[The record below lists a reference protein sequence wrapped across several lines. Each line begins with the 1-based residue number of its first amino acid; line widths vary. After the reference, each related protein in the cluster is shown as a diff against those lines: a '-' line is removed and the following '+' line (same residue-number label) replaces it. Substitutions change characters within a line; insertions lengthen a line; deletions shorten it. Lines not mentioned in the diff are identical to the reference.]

1 MNNNYD
7 YELEK
12 EFALQIESIYD
23 KYKYSNNYHFYEELW
38 DVVHNFPIHVLTD
51 FDNTFA
57 ISTEYKLFR
66 VSIVNA
72 FKNNSIFGWLKDICC
87 LMSLYLKYKF
97 GKKNLDLILKS
108 LFVNDISPEIINNII
123 KNTTFKKKWFDQLIK
138 LKKQKWID
146 VLNIVVLTRNSID
159 LVKDWI
165 NNNKVVLRNSWLQLV
180 WVLWNK
186 IVFLEDSKST
196 VILNPI
202 IDTHTKP
209 KIFPQTN
216 NFWDKI
222 IWMSDKDEQAQ
233 TKNNPSVESYFV

>member
-7 YELEK
+7 YELEQ
-12 EFALQIESIYD
+12 EFALQIEAIYE

-38 DVVHNFPIHVLTD
+38 DIVHNFPIHVLTD

-72 FKNNSIFGWLKDICC
+72 FKNNSIFGWIKEICC

-97 GKKNLDLILKS
+97 GKKNLDLILKT
-108 LFVNDISPEIINNII
+108 LFVKDISPEIIDNII

-138 LKKQKWID
+138 LKKQKWVD

-165 NNNKVVLRNSWLQLV
+165 NINKVVLRNNWLQLV

-186 IVFLEDSKST
+186 VVFLEDSKST

-209 KIFPQTN
+209 KIFPQKS

-222 IWMSDKDEQAQ
+222 IWMSDKDEQSQ
-233 TKNNPSVESYFV
+233 TKNNSNVDSYFV

>member
-23 KYKYSNNYHFYEELW
+23 KYKYSNNYHFYEELG

-72 FKNNSIFGWLKDICC
+72 FKNNSIFGGLKDICC

-123 KNTTFKKKWFDQLIK
+123 KNTTFKKKGFDQLIK
-138 LKKQKWID
+138 LKKQKGID

-165 NNNKVVLRNSWLQLV
+165 NNNKVVLRNSGLQLV
-180 WVLWNK
+180 GVLGNK

-216 NFWDKI
+216 NFGDKI